1 MKEFTYTIKDEMGIH
16 ARPAGLFVK
25 EAAAFPCA
33 VTITKDG
40 KEVDAKRIFGVM
52 GLGVKCGQ
60 EITLKTDGE
69 KEEEAMETL
78 GIFLE
83 ENLYY
88 PIVGL
93 HQSRKNVSAVSTWQQ
108 TFFTISKSL
117 GRRKEKSM
125 VIQGKSVFSGI
136 AIGRLS
142 VYNKAENVVKRTKI
156 TDIDGEI
163 KRFEDAREE

>member
-25 EAAAFPCA
+25 EAAAFPCV

-78 GIFLE
+78 SKFLE
-83 ENLYY
+83 ENL
-88 PIVGL
+88 
-93 HQSRKNVSAVSTWQQ
+93 
-108 TFFTISKSL
+108 
-117 GRRKEKSM
+117 
-125 VIQGKSVFSGI
+125 
-136 AIGRLS
+136 
-142 VYNKAENVVKRTKI
+142 
-156 TDIDGEI
+156 
-163 KRFEDAREE
+163 